1 LEGIGDFNTT
11 VAMISDNPKF
21 KYSRLFAIGLY
32 TLLEQADADL
42 VKDEKERT
50 EALKQISHALNLPED
65 KLQKDLE
72 LYRSNLEKMAQARI
86 VMEDAI
92 KAERKKRDDRA
103 QDKNKAA
110 TPSSGS
116 EEST

>member
-1 LEGIGDFNTT
+1 
-11 VAMISDNPKF
+11 
-21 KYSRLFAIGLY
+21 
-32 TLLEQADADL
+32 
-42 VKDEKERT
+42 
-50 EALKQISHALNLPED
+50 
-65 KLQKDLE
+65 
-72 LYRSNLEKMAQARI
+72 MAQARI